1 MSGRWEDW
9 PPARPIRVEGGIKA
23 HSKRGAIGEQWW
35 SRRLIDVLESWGMS
49 GRLSRGR
56 SYARAGQVLNF
67 KLTQGKVTAQVQGS
81 RVRPY
86 DVRIGV
92 LPLTTAQWRRVLDR
106 LASQALFRAKLL
118 AGEMPHEI
126 EEVFADC
133 GTPLFPRSA
142 ADLEMHCSC
151 PDWGVPCKH
160 LAAVC
165 YVLAEEFDRDPFG
178 LLAWRGRGRAELL
191 AALRR
196 IQVPGSGP
204 QRGGLGGV
212 GGVGLA
218 GGLAGAEAGGAPG
231 PASRAG
237 SGTAA
242 RAGLDGPAPPLED
255 CLDGFW
261 SAGLSPGRLRA
272 LSAASPSAAP
282 DLLLRLFPPPPVKV
296 RGQDLAD
303 LLAPGY
309 LRLASGDSEPELSR
323 PQSAGGR

>member
-1 MSGRWEDW
+1 MSRRWEDW

-49 GRLSRGR
+49 GRLARGR

-92 LPLTTAQWRRVLDR
+92 LPLTTAQWRRVQDR

-178 LLAWRGRGRAELL
+178 LLAWRGRGREELL
-191 AALRR
+191 AALRQIR
-196 IQVPGSGP
+196 VPGSGP

-212 GGVGLA
+212 G
-218 GGLAGAEAGGAPG
+218 LAGAEPGGGAP
-231 PASRAG
+231 
-237 SGTAA
+237 GTAA
-242 RAGLDGPAPPLED
+242 RAGLDAPAPPLED

-296 RGQDLAD
+296 RGEDLAD

-309 LRLASGDSEPELSR
+309 LRLASGDSEPELYR